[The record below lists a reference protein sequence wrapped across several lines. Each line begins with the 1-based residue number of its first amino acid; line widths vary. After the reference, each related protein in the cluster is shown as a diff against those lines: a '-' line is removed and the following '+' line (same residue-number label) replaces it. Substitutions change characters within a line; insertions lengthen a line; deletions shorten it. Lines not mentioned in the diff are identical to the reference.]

1 MKRIL
6 SFVLA
11 ACMAFGTIGAAAEET
26 AAAAAETEAAVGSEA
41 KNVDAS
47 GYYRKEV
54 TFDDLRS
61 WNQLQDLDP
70 GRPGNYAYSD
80 EFDYYS
86 DGTGGSGARL
96 STDRDHTTGS
106 GKSLFIYNKFSESKG
121 TYVTGRL
128 KLFNMFKDSP
138 LTEDDIGKSYK
149 ISFWLWS
156 DKDDAISA
164 GVMSVADHPKYM
176 NTSSTYYGSYFY
188 NNGALNY
195 SSAMTTFKIPA
206 KKWTKCEFTY
216 TMDATNVNPIYQIG
230 MLTFLFQSGGQDY
243 GSMLWMDDIVVSDA
257 NAPMQNTISP
267 IDTSYTVDKDVQT
280 YGDLADTK
288 KLLTKLGMFKQL
300 FGKYEADKKMSRE
313 DFAYYISQFMG
324 ETAQSAEAVPSFSD
338 AAYSNYPNA
347 IAAVAAMGIMG
358 GDGNGLFRPTDYITY
373 SEAVAAMIKFLGYSV
388 IAEDRGGFPA
398 GYINQANATGLTEG
412 INVNNNEELTYLT
425 FLKLIKNFIVTDTLE
440 QTGYGENKTYKEREG
455 NTVLAQYKNIYH
467 GKGVVTANS
476 KSSVES
482 DSNVGS
488 GKIRIDNML
497 FDDDNS
503 GAESL
508 LGYNSEYWYD
518 MSKSTAKLVYAHE
531 SDLNKITGIDAENIV
546 GLQGNSLKY
555 WSSDTRTTEKSLNG
569 TEAYIV
575 NGIYTAPNADI
586 FDLKEGSVTF
596 IDNDSDGAA
605 EIIAID
611 KIEYYTVASVDVTSG
626 TIYDKFGKAPLVLGD
641 GSDKNIG
648 YSLVN
653 ASGDAIQLSNLS
665 EWTILAVRGAKSGT
679 AAIYDVVASDYTAIG
694 KLSGTTKDKMG
705 HLCFRMDDKVI
716 QTTDTFRTYIDNGT
730 LTEVPM
736 DTYVTLYL
744 NREGKVVAWNH
755 SSTRSVQIGYLMDLN
770 FKTGFD
776 ATAELKILTS
786 DSQIEIF
793 DLADRLNLNGDT
805 VKPGANRKELQNTIA
820 GGQVICY
827 TLNSSN
833 KINRIDTER
842 KIQLSDNDN
851 YLVKNLDTSCYYIS
865 SGNYF
870 HTSDGASGKMYNIK
884 SDTVTFKIP
893 ESEKY
898 LNENKYYSA
907 YLGSALASSAPGG
920 DTFNVIGY
928 TFGRESNFI
937 DVAVIKNDNPTLG
950 AAKSSTET
958 LIKSVATVLTE
969 EGDSVLE
976 CIGISNG
983 KEVTFRVDDKRSVKS
998 PGLTEGDVICYIK
1011 LMNENDV
1018 LTLDDNATAISWYA
1032 DYDPKTKTVKGE
1044 NTIHGNYGSRKGALM
1059 YPYST
1064 NNGYISFNS
1073 AAMPDSDDTTA
1084 AYLATETRFT
1094 VFERERGIVREGTA
1108 GDVNYYSSTQNLE
1121 ETTPVY
1127 MRVSGGKLVDLIVYR

>member
-1 MKRIL
+1 
-6 SFVLA
+6 
-11 ACMAFGTIGAAAEET
+11 MAFGTIGAAAEET
-26 AAAAAETEAAVGSEA
+26 TASAADTEAVVSSETD
-41 KNVDAS
+41 KNVDAN
-47 GYYRKEV
+47 GYYRKEL

-70 GRPGNYAYSD
+70 GRAANYAYSD
-80 EFDYYS
+80 EFDYYC

-96 STDRDHTTGS
+96 SSDRDHTTGS

-121 TYVTGRL
+121 QYVTGRL

-138 LTEDDIGKSYK
+138 LTEDDIGKSFK
-149 ISFWLWS
+149 ISFWIWS

-164 GVMSVADHPKYM
+164 GVMSLADHPKYM
-176 NTSSTYYGSYFY
+176 TTSSTYFGSYFY
-188 NNGALNY
+188 NNGAMNY
-195 SSAMTTFKIPA
+195 SSAMNTFKIPA

-216 TMDATNVNPIYQIG
+216 TMDATNVNTIYQIG
-230 MLTFLFQSGGQDY
+230 MLTFYFQDGNKDY
-243 GSMLWMDDIVVSDA
+243 GSMLWMDDLVVADA

-267 IDTSYTVDKDVQT
+267 IDTSYTVDEDVQT

-288 KLLTKLGMFKQL
+288 KLLTKLGLMKQF
-300 FGKYEADKKMSRE
+300 FGKYEADKKMNRE
-313 DFAYYISQFMG
+313 DFAYYMSSFMG
-324 ETAQSAEAVPSFSD
+324 EAAQSAEAASSFAD
-338 AAYSNYPNA
+338 ASYSNYPEA
-347 IAAVAAMGIMG
+347 IAAVEAMGIMG
-358 GDGNGLFRPTDYITY
+358 GDGDGNFRPTDYITY

-398 GYINQANATGLTEG
+398 GYINQGNATGLTEG
-412 INVNNNEELTYLT
+412 ISAGGDEEVTHST

-455 NTVLAQYKNIYH
+455 NTILAQYKNIYH

-482 DSNVGS
+482 DLNVGN

-497 FDDDNS
+497 FDDDSS
-503 GAESL
+503 GAEKL
-508 LGYNSEYWYD
+508 LGYNTEYWYD
-518 MSKSTAKLVYAHE
+518 ASNNKAKLVYAHE
-531 SDLNKITGIDAENIV
+531 SDLNRITEVDAEDIV
-546 GLQGNSLKY
+546 GLSGNSLKY
-555 WSSDTRTTEKSLNG
+555 WSSETRTTEKKLNG
-569 TEAYIV
+569 TEGYII
-575 NGIYTAPNADI
+575 NGIYAAPDASV

-596 IDNDSDGAA
+596 IDNNSDGAV
-605 EIIAID
+605 EVIAID
-611 KIEYYTVASVDVTSG
+611 RIEYYTVASVDVTSG
-626 TIYDKFGKAPLVLGD
+626 VIYDKFGKDPLVLGD
-641 GSDKNIG
+641 GSDKNIE

-653 ASGDAIQLSNLS
+653 ASGDAIQPANLS
-665 EWTILAVRGAKSGT
+665 EWTILTVRSAKSGN
-679 AAIYDVVASDYTAIG
+679 AAIYDIAASDYTAIG
-694 KLSGTTKDKMG
+694 KLNGTTRDKMG
-705 HLCFRMDDKVI
+705 HLCFKMDDKI
-716 QTTDTFRTYIDNGT
+716 IRTTDTFRKYIDNGT

-736 DTYVTLYL
+736 DVYVTLYL

-776 ATAELKILTS
+776 ATAELKVLTS
-786 DSQIEIF
+786 DNQIEIF

-805 VKPGANRKELQNTIA
+805 VKVGANRKELQNTII

-827 TLNSSN
+827 TLNSGK

-842 KIQLSDNDN
+842 KVQLSENDN

-893 ESEKY
+893 ESDKY
-898 LNENKYYSA
+898 VNEDKYYSA
-907 YLGSALASSAPGG
+907 YLGSSLASSAPGG
-920 DTFNVIGY
+920 DSFNVTGY
-928 TFGRESNFI
+928 TFGKESNFI

-950 AAKSSTET
+950 AAKSSDET
-958 LIKSVATVLTE
+958 LIKSVATVLTD
-969 EGDSVLE
+969 EGDNVLE
-976 CIGISNG
+976 CVGITNG
-983 KEVTFRVDDKRSVKS
+983 KEVTFRIDDKRSVKS
-998 PGLTEGDVICYIK
+998 PELTEGDVICYIK

-1018 LTLDDNATAISWYA
+1018 LTLDDNATSVSWFA
-1032 DYDPKTKTVKGE
+1032 DYDPKTKTVTGV
-1044 NTIHGNYGSRKGALM
+1044 NTIHGNYGSRKGSLM

-1064 NNGYISFNS
+1064 SNGYISFNS
-1073 AAMPDSDDTTA
+1073 SAMPDSDDTTA

-1094 VFERERGIVREGTA
+1094 VFECERGTVRTGSA
-1108 GDVNYYSSTQNLE
+1108 GDVNFYSSTKSLD